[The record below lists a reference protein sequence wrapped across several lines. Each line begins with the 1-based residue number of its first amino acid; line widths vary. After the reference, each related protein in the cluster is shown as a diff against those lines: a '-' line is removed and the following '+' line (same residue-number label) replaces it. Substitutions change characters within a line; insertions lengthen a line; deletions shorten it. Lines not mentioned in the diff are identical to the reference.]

1 MVESALA
8 INRPVV
14 NIQWL
19 NDILFGAQIGIR
31 NPTNDK
37 YQQFNLADPFLV
49 NYDMISDLMGM

>member
-19 NDILFGAQIGIR
+19 NDVLFGAQIGIR
-31 NPTNDK
+31 NPTIDK

-49 NYDMISDLMGM
+49 NYEMVPDLMGM